1 MITIVLLL
9 ALASFGAFGLASDG
23 HFQRVVGRRASAS
36 TKLRCRIAAWLGLM
50 MSAAA
55 SIKIQG
61 FGLGLVSW
69 FGFIM
74 LAAGTV
80 SVALNFFVT
89 KQHRE

>member
-1 MITIVLLL
+1 MITVALLL

-36 TKLRCRIAAWLGLM
+36 TKRRCRVTASMGLM

-55 SIKIQG
+55 SIMIQG

-80 SVALNFFVT
+80 FVALNFFVT
-89 KQHRE
+89 RQRRE